1 MIKTRFTEMFGVEAP
16 ITMGGMTRVGK
27 AGLVAAVANAGALP
41 FLTALTPGS
50 PDLLAKEIKNTFQ
63 MTNKPF
69 GINLTILPT
78 ITPVPYDEYR
88 QVICESGV
96 KVVETAG
103 NNPQPHLPAFRA
115 AGIKII
121 HKCTSVRHAV
131 KAQSVGVDCVSI
143 DGLECAGH
151 PGEDDVGGL
160 VLFPATADKLTI
172 PIIASGGIAD
182 ARGLVAALALGC
194 DGVNMGTRFMATVEA
209 DIHENVKK
217 AIVANDERG
226 TNLIFRTMHN
236 TARVAKNAIS
246 DQVVAIERKGGAK
259 FEDVRELVAGTR
271 GAGVLDKGDMDA
283 GIWSAGQTQGLIH
296 DIPKCKDLVEH
307 IMAEA
312 QKIIRERLD
321 KMVA

>member
-50 PDLLAKEIKNTFQ
+50 PDLLAKEIKHTFQ